1 MNSNKEKAEH
11 FLQSIAKGQID
22 TAFELYAADNFK
34 HHNPYYKS
42 DVASLQKAMKEDII
56 ANPQKVL
63 KILRSLEDGELVAV
77 HSHVKQNTTD
87 KGIVLVHFFK
97 FSLDKIVELWDLGQE
112 IPNQSINEYG
122 ML

>member
-22 TAFELYAADNFK
+22 MAFELYAADNFK